1 MLRAGGSV
9 HALPDGWGGGRG
21 DKQDY
26 TRTIAGKGGRAVVL
40 KRAYFELF
48 IQSFDIRYIFK

>member
-26 TRTIAGKGGRAVVL
+26 GRTMAGQGGRAVVL
-40 KRAYFELF
+40 KRAYIE
-48 IQSFDIRYIFK
+48 

>member
-21 DKQDY
+21 DKRDY
-26 TRTIAGKGGRAVVL
+26 GGTMVGQGGRAVVL
-40 KRAYFELF
+40 KKAYVKLF
-48 IQSFDIRYIFK
+48 IQSFDIRIYI